1 MKKKK
6 LIEMENLCAFSFFE
20 NITNIVVFLLN
31 ISLIVYYGVVHM
43 EIKGELGTGLHIIT
57 SLEEA
62 SYCTLKK
69 FCNP

>member
-1 MKKKK
+1 MEK
-6 LIEMENLCAFSFFE
+6 LPAFSLFE
-20 NITNIVVFLLN
+20 NTTNIVVFLLN
-31 ISLIVYYGVVHM
+31 KNLIVYYGVVHM